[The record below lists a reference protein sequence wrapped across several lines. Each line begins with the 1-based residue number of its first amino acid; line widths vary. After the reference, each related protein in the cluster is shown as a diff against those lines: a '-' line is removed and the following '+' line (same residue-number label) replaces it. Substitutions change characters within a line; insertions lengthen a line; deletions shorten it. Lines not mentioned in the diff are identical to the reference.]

1 VSMSLEKPL
10 VSIITP
16 SYNQGR
22 FIEET
27 LLSVRN
33 QDYPNIEH
41 IVVDGGSTDTTL
53 EILKRYEDTY
63 NLRWL
68 SESDRGQSDAIN
80 KGFRM
85 SKGEIIGWLNSD
97 DVYFSRDVISYVVDK
112 FLKLRDTAVI
122 YGNSVDIDENSLILR
137 THYPTSWFSYRVLLL
152 SDFIIQPST
161 FFRRA
166 VVQEHELDISID
178 SPMDYEYWL
187 RLAKN
192 GVRFKHVD
200 KILAAY
206 RSHSATKT
214 MSRWEEMK
222 TQTRQ
227 VQERYGQKFNT
238 QYHLFRFL
246 NLVLLLLLRIYGV
259 TGLIKMFLS
268 PSKLNLA
275 FDASFDSVFK
285 AGARQLFYLFKF

>member
-1 VSMSLEKPL
+1 MSGSKPL

-27 LLSVRN
+27 LLSVKN

-41 IVVDGGSTDTTL
+41 IIIDGGSKDNTL
-53 EILKRYEDTY
+53 EILKKHEGTY
-63 NLRWL
+63 NLCWL
-68 SESDRGQSDAIN
+68 SESDRGQSDAVN

-85 SKGEIIGWLNSD
+85 AKGEIVGWLNSD
-97 DVYFSRDVISYVVDK
+97 DVYFSRDVISYVVNK
-112 FLKLRDTAVI
+112 FLELKDTGVI

-137 THYPTSWFSYRVLLL
+137 THYPTSWFSYELLL
-152 SDFIIQPST
+152 LGDFIIQPST
-161 FFRRA
+161 FFRKT

-187 RLAKN
+187 RLVKN
-192 GVRFKHVD
+192 SVGFKHVS

-206 RSHSATKT
+206 RRHSATKT
-214 MSRWEEMK
+214 MSRREEMK
-222 TQTRQ
+222 TQTRK
-227 VQERYGQKFNT
+227 VQEQYGQKFNT
-238 QYHLFRFL
+238 QYYLFRFL
-246 NLVLLLLLRIYGV
+246 FLVLLLLLRIYGV

-268 PSKLNLA
+268 PSKQNLA
-275 FDASFDSVFK
+275 FNASFDSVFK
-285 AGARQLFYLFKF
+285 ATARQLFYLFKL

>member
-1 VSMSLEKPL
+1 MSGSKPL
-10 VSIITP
+10 VSVVSP

-27 LLSVRN
+27 LLSVKN
-33 QDYPNIEH
+33 QDYLNIEH
-41 IVVDGGSTDTTL
+41 IVVDGGSTDSTL
-53 EILKRYEDTY
+53 EILKKYEGTY

-68 SESDRGQSDAIN
+68 SESDKGQSDGVN

-97 DVYFSRDVISYVVDK
+97 DVYFSRDVISYVVNK
-112 FLKLRDTAVI
+112 FLELKDTGVI
-122 YGNSVDIDENSLILR
+122 YGNSVDIDEDSLILKTR
-137 THYPTSWFSYRVLLL
+137 YPTSRFSYKLLL
-152 SDFIIQPST
+152 LGDFIIQPST

-178 SPMDYEYWL
+178 LPMDYEYWL

-192 GVRFKHVD
+192 GVRFKHVN

-206 RSHSATKT
+206 RRHSATKT
-214 MSRWEEMK
+214 MNRLEEMK
-222 TQTRQ
+222 TQTRK
-227 VQERYGQKFNT
+227 VQEQYGQKFNI
-238 QYHLFRFL
+238 QYHLFRLL
-246 NLVLLLLLRIYGV
+246 NLVPLLLLRIYGV

-268 PSKLNLA
+268 PSKQHLA
-275 FDASFDSVFK
+275 FSASFDSVFK
-285 AGARQLFYLFKF
+285 ATARQLFYLFRL